1 MPNAPPASS
10 RHMEAVLEGQPMCS
24 TWHWMPDAKGEVA
37 EERGRKSE
45 EGRFELSGEALSEE
59 QAEAARKTQGAEEP
73 T

>member
-1 MPNAPPASS
+1 
-10 RHMEAVLEGQPMCS
+10 MCS